1 MWQKAVF
8 LGQLGQAERG
18 GLRGKWKGRLAL
30 KLTVFA
36 VQKSV
41 ASHTDYSG
49 VAVATRTK
57 W

>member
-1 MWQKAVF
+1 MWQKVVF

-49 VAVATRTK
+49 AAVATRTK